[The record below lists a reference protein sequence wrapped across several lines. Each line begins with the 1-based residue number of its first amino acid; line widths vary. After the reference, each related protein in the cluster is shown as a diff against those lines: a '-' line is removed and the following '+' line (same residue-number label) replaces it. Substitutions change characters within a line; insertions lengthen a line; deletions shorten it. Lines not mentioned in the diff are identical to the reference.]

1 MVLRTCA
8 AINDPPLM
16 AKLTAVLAAALLI
29 LLVLTETESR
39 RRGKSWRE
47 KGGVRGKHRE
57 AQRDGRSKQRDRT
70 VETRKSSDRL
80 RNPFHGLLTSFHD
93 VDPFSYF
100 NFRWNVES
108 REDPWWE
115 GPNVCENENKEIVN
129 NTDAVNDIQR
139 HYSTSFQSCDESETA
154 YKCKMVQQDQHGRKE
169 LTVVY
174 ECCYGY
180 SRGKGDFGCPN
191 KVTVVNLLEKAEEL
205 GLTDFVK
212 AVKTLKLT
220 KELENGN
227 FTIFVPENGA
237 FSLDSDL
244 IDAGTGLILKDAPAV
259 IAVSEPSI
267 ERALKSLQNAIL
279 SHMITGAVRSSSME
293 DEKILQTGNPE
304 GGTIRIN
311 YFTRPDKLMTANCAP
326 VTTRDHIAYNG
337 VIHTVSKVL
346 KPITETLL
354 ELVKSR
360 PELSTLKTILA
371 SANYVTKLDKDG
383 QFTLLAPTNNAFER
397 MNSKLRER
405 LLAGDK
411 TCLEK
416 VLQNH
421 LLPNVI
427 CSSAI
432 QGNAR
437 TPNVLNSYLNV
448 TRNEDNKV
456 FIAGSQVIVAD
467 VMGTNGVLHIIDD
480 VLVPDEALGF
490 LDILEK
496 EGFTELLR
504 MIEKAGL
511 TKSLESTTNVTIFA
525 PTNEA
530 FQELPVAVKT
540 KLNEDPEL
548 LKKILTFHVSPGVK
562 ECRNLHDDELLST
575 LAKTD
580 IRINN
585 WSIFPYHHH
594 GVVKTAQCVP
604 IVQMNIDACN
614 GRINVIESV
623 MIPPKGNVL
632 DVLAL
637 DKKFSTLVSL
647 IKKSGLADSLQEAYL
662 ITVFAPNNEAFEK
675 MDQDV
680 LSSFGKDPEKLKT
693 LLKRHL
699 FADNLCCSGIF
710 RGRWFG
716 HSQVK
721 TVSDDYLRLSR
732 THDDIPKVGHAH
744 VVKCDQTATN
754 GNVLEIDRVLLHEP
768 HQHRW
773 RYNPFAEWDR
783 F

>member
-1 MVLRTCA
+1 
-8 AINDPPLM
+8 M

-29 LLVLTETESR
+29 LLVLTEADSR

-47 KGGVRGKHRE
+47 KGRDRARQRHF
-57 AQRDGRSKQRDRT
+57 QRDGRSKHRDRSAD
-70 VETRKSSDRL
+70 TRQSSDRL

-115 GPNVCENENKEIVN
+115 GPNVCENESKEIVN
-129 NTDAVNDIQR
+129 NTDTGSEIMR
-139 HYSTSFQSCDESETA
+139 HYSTTFQSCDESETA

-174 ECCYGY
+174 ECCHGY
-180 SRGKGDFGCPN
+180 SREKGDFGCPN
-191 KVTVVNLLEKAEEL
+191 KVSVVSLLEKAEEL

-220 KELENGN
+220 REIETGN

-259 IAVSEPSI
+259 IAISEPSI
-267 ERALKSLQNAIL
+267 DRALKSLQNAIL
-279 SHMITGAVRSSSME
+279 SHMIAGAIRSSSMD
-293 DEKILQTGNPE
+293 DEKVLETGNPE

-311 YFTRPDKLMTANCAP
+311 YFVRPDKIMTANCVQ
-326 VTTRDHIAYNG
+326 VTTRDHIASNG
-337 VIHTVSKVL
+337 VIHTLSKVL
-346 KPITETLL
+346 KPVTETLL
-354 ELVKSR
+354 ELVKTR

-371 SANYVTKLDKDG
+371 SANYVSKLDKDG

-432 QGNAR
+432 LGNGR
-437 TPNVLNSYLNV
+437 TPNILNGELNV
-448 TRNEDNKV
+448 SRNEDNKV
-456 FIAGSQVIVAD
+456 FIAGSQMIVPD
-467 VMGTNGVLHIIDD
+467 VMATNGVMHIIDD
-480 VLVPDEALGF
+480 VLVPDEALG
-490 LDILEK
+490 LLELLEK

-504 MIEKAGL
+504 MVEKAGL
-511 TKSLESTTNVTIFA
+511 TKMLESSTNVTFFV

-530 FQELPVAVKT
+530 FQKLPIAVKT

-548 LKKILTFHVSPGVK
+548 LKKLLNFHVSPGVK
-562 ECRNLHDDELLST
+562 ECRNLHDNELLST
-575 LAKTD
+575 LAQTD

-585 WSIFPYHHH
+585 WSMFPYQHH
-594 GVVKTAQCVP
+594 GVTKTAQCVP

-614 GRINVIESV
+614 GRINLIESV

-647 IKKSGLADSLQEAYL
+647 IKKSGLADSLQEADL
-662 ITVFAPNNEAFEK
+662 MTIFAPNNEAFEK
-675 MDQDV
+675 MDQDD
-680 LSSFGKDPEKLKT
+680 LSSYGKDPEKLEK

-699 FADNLCCSGIF
+699 FADNLCCAGIF
-710 RGRWFG
+710 RHQWYEKA
-716 HSQVK
+716 QVK
-721 TVSDDYLRLSR
+721 TLSDDYLRLSR
-732 THDDIPKVGHAH
+732 THDNIPKVGNAH

-754 GNVLEIDRVLLHEP
+754 GNVLEIDRVLLHEF
-768 HQHRW
+768 HRHRW
-773 RYNPFAEWDR
+773 RYNPFADWDR